1 MPGGSW
7 HSGESSNTVR
17 TEGGSDPGQQY
28 TGDECRSREGR
39 VESASRV
46 RWEVEASKSVRPRAA
61 GQSLARLEDVCGARA
76 CLVVLRETVRTGTVR
91 GATPMRNEM
100 RVNRVR
106 GGARFGPKAGV
117 NEQSEGATQVDT
129 IAVGCC

>member
-7 HSGESSNTVR
+7 RSGESSNTVR

-61 GQSLARLEDVCGARA
+61 GQSLARARR
-76 CLVVLRETVRTGTVR
+76 CLQSTGLFGR
-91 GATPMRNEM
+91 GEGDRSHRYSSRGDTDEERDA
-100 RVNRVR
+100 RV
-106 GGARFGPKAGV
+106 
-117 NEQSEGATQVDT
+117 
-129 IAVGCC
+129 